1 MTMMNHNLLNKAVH
15 EFKLIDKRGEEEIL
29 DFSIVKK
36 EKEKSLFYT
45 TKGITC

>member
-29 DFSIVKK
+29 DFSLVKK